1 LLYRG
6 KWVIG
11 PFRAGWDFNGPR
23 RRKFLFARDNLRE
36 IPVRLR
42 DPATQAR
49 LVETVSSF
57 AQWILQAP
65 SRGDPNVFQL
75 VCDRG
80 GWNIPWEL
88 VIAAMEHPSESWRI
102 AFSRRLKRTQE
113 IAPSR
118 LDHPLRV
125 LILRGDARLG
135 LFLLNL
141 RQEIDTLLSAWEG
154 LPASVRAS
162 IEKPIE
168 ADADGPTLAAV
179 LRDHTPDIIWFVGHG
194 RREPEPGLLFRNA
207 QWVSPAFFF
216 KQLPPDHPPLFVV
229 LMACDTAS
237 GVEEP
242 EPLEQPSFAR
252 EAFDAGVAVLL
263 AMQAPIGDVSSKI
276 LARELFMELA
286 AGSSPAVAL
295 ARARMVLRRQDM
307 SGRNAV
313 DWAAP
318 VVWSA
323 VDDSK
328 RWQWNH
334 QFTDGAQ
341 HQLFGREI
349 MQSLLV
355 HPETAAAA
363 PTEKELAAA
372 RLWIARRRTWVSG
385 MFAEKESVA
394 LAHRILA
401 AVQHLV
407 PDLVLVVDLRGN
419 TPEKALQEWAEN
431 VMADIRPGVYP
442 DELIDFVNGLRNPA
456 AGWKHAPQLANTT
469 IGILGAPDYDEQNW
483 FWNPFT
489 NADAGPRIIAFSER
503 LFAGSHDDAWAFEK
517 IALTETADA
526 AMRALQ
532 SAPRLARMLAV
543 LNEPLRR
550 SAMQLATPDDAGA
563 TNVAEWADADK
574 VLIEIADGLM
584 MADSAANVIC
594 AHSSEREINEAHLD
608 CYAILY
614 EMTRSTRLLEEM
626 AEHLRRGGETDAYTQ
641 LASQLTARYW
651 RENRPHAATRVWDAL
666 GFETFDPANFMYAAW
681 ALTALGRTRESD
693 FLLDRTYPDTPLIE
707 AWKHGLAADNAKA
720 AGDRERAVREIE
732 TAIAICTAAPEAGEN
747 GPLRRAWR
755 NYRQDQARILQ
766 FLFYEPA
773 KARDLYIAL
782 LREWRNEPDA
792 ELDVGILRRNLAEC
806 YAVLASGPNDPL
818 FGKAADELKDSRAVA
833 EKYPGHPLLADVLY
847 EESSLAERAAHSAL
861 AVEKLDACL
870 RAAREAGYYQMAA
883 IVTARI
889 FWRREPFS
897 LRRWSEVVEMLQLH
911 GQHGWPVRTLVDG
924 CLRAAKKLENQG
936 QDVAALD
943 QLLLSDTTLAKHPA
957 FARGSDRERR
967 ARTAAGIDVLSRRL
981 NSPRNAWME
990 LHTHEWAR
998 EYLASRKA
1006 NAPEDIW

>member
-431 VMADIRPGVYP
+431 VMADIRRKWPSESGGRL
-442 DELIDFVNGLRNPA
+442 ETCA
-456 AGWKHAPQLANTT
+456 ATGQHYNRH
-469 IGILGAPDYDEQNW
+469 
-483 FWNPFT
+483 
-489 NADAGPRIIAFSER
+489 PR
-503 LFAGSHDDAWAFEK
+503 
-517 IALTETADA
+517 
-526 AMRALQ
+526 RA
-532 SAPRLARMLAV
+532 R
-543 LNEPLRR
+543 LRR
-550 SAMQLATPDDAGA
+550 
-563 TNVAEWADADK
+563 AEL
-574 VLIEIADGLM
+574 VLESIHQRR
-584 MADSAANVIC
+584 C
-594 AHSSEREINEAHLD
+594 RTAHNRVLRTAV
-608 CYAILY
+608 
-614 EMTRSTRLLEEM
+614 RRQPRRRL
-626 AEHLRRGGETDAYTQ
+626 GI
-641 LASQLTARYW
+641 
-651 RENRPHAATRVWDAL
+651 RENRPHRNC
-666 GFETFDPANFMYAAW
+666 GCRYA
-681 ALTALGRTRESD
+681 R
-693 FLLDRTYPDTPLIE
+693 
-707 AWKHGLAADNAKA
+707 
-720 AGDRERAVREIE
+720 
-732 TAIAICTAAPEAGEN
+732 TAIGAT
-747 GPLRRAWR
+747 
-755 NYRQDQARILQ
+755 
-766 FLFYEPA
+766 
-773 KARDLYIAL
+773 
-782 LREWRNEPDA
+782 
-792 ELDVGILRRNLAEC
+792 
-806 YAVLASGPNDPL
+806 
-818 FGKAADELKDSRAVA
+818 SRAHA
-833 EKYPGHPLLADVLY
+833 RG
-847 EESSLAERAAHSAL
+847 AERAASP
-861 AVEKLDACL
+861 VGDAARHTGRRGRDECRRMGRCRQGPDRDRGWTDDGRLRRKRHL
-870 RAAREAGYYQMAA
+870 RAFVGKR
-883 IVTARI
+883 
-889 FWRREPFS
+889 
-897 LRRWSEVVEMLQLH
+897 
-911 GQHGWPVRTLVDG
+911 D
-924 CLRAAKKLENQG
+924 
-936 QDVAALD
+936 
-943 QLLLSDTTLAKHPA
+943 
-957 FARGSDRERR
+957 
-967 ARTAAGIDVLSRRL
+967 
-981 NSPRNAWME
+981 
-990 LHTHEWAR
+990 
-998 EYLASRKA
+998 
-1006 NAPEDIW
+1006 